1 MTAAA
6 PEYKSSAPS
15 RRTLELRLI
24 LLAVVIAAAAYAI
37 VSVSQEESVSVSAL
51 TYGASLGALFLG
63 AHVAVRKLA
72 PGADPLLL
80 PVASLLNG
88 LGVVV
93 IRRLDY
99 AYVARDTKADQNAP
113 QQLIWTAIAIAV
125 FIVVLFIVR
134 DHRTLDRYRY
144 TLMAGGLA
152 LLLLPA
158 IPGIGRTINGAR
170 LWVRV
175 GPVSFQPSE
184 LAKLALI
191 AFFASYFV
199 AKREVLSLATRRILG
214 LHLPRA
220 KDLGPV
226 MLAWLASL
234 AVLIRLKD
242 LGTSL
247 LFFGVFLVMLYIAT
261 ERISWLAIGV
271 LLFSGGAYFA
281 YQIFGHVR
289 QRFDTW
295 LDPFADA
302 AGDGF
307 QLTQSLFGLAT
318 GGLIGT
324 GLGNGRPDLV
334 PFARTDFIFPAIG
347 EELGL
352 IGVVVVLFCYL
363 LIVSRG
369 LRAALGVRDEF
380 GKLLAAGLAF
390 SLALQVFVVVGGVT
404 RLIPL
409 TGLTLPFLSYGGSSL
424 VANYALIALLMRV
437 SAAGRTPTPGP
448 VTPPPPADMTGEMT
462 QIVSRKPLR

>member
-15 RRTLELRLI
+15 RRTLELRL
-24 LLAVVIAAAAYAI
+24 LVFAVFIAAAAYAI
-37 VSVSQEESVSVSAL
+37 VSVSQEEGVSASAL
-51 TYGASLGALFLG
+51 TYGASLGALFLA
-63 AHVAVRKLA
+63 AHLAVRKLA
-72 PGADPLLL
+72 PGADPLIL
-80 PVASLLNG
+80 PIASLLNG
-88 LGVVV
+88 IGVVV

-99 AYVARDTKADQNAP
+99 AYTARDRTADQNAP

-125 FIVVLFIVR
+125 FVLVLFVVR
-134 DHRTLDRYRY
+134 DHRSLDRYRY

-158 IPGIGRTINGAR
+158 VPGIGRTINGAR
-170 LWVRV
+170 LWVRL

-191 AFFASYFV
+191 AFFASYLV
-199 AKREVLSLATRRILG
+199 AKREVLSLATRRFLG

-220 KDLGPV
+220 RDLGPV
-226 MLAWLASL
+226 VLAWLASL

-261 ERISWLAIGV
+261 ERISWLAIGL

-281 YQIFGHVR
+281 YELFGHVR

-307 QLTQSLFGLAT
+307 QLTQSLFGMAT
-318 GGLIGT
+318 GGLTGT

-352 IGVVVVLFCYL
+352 IGVVVVLVCYL

-369 LRAALGVRDEF
+369 LRSALGVRDEF

-424 VANYALIALLMRV
+424 VANYALIALLMRI

-448 VTPPPPADMTGEMT
+448 VSPAPAGDPTGEMT

>member
-1 MTAAA
+1 A
-6 PEYKSSAPS
+6 
-15 RRTLELRLI
+15 
-24 LLAVVIAAAAYAI
+24 
-37 VSVSQEESVSVSAL
+37 SAL
-51 TYGASLGALFLG
+51 TYGASLGALFLA
-63 AHVAVRKLA
+63 AHIAVRKLA

-80 PVASLLNG
+80 PLASLLNG

-99 AYVARDTKADQNAP
+99 GYKVRDPKAAQNAP
-113 QQLIWTAIAIAV
+113 QQLMWTAIGIAV
-125 FIVVLFIVR
+125 FVGVLYVVR
-134 DHRTLDRYRY
+134 DHRSLDRYRY
-144 TLMAGGLA
+144 TLMAIGLA

-158 IPGIGRTINGAR
+158 LPGVGRTINGAR
-170 LWVRV
+170 LWVRI

-184 LAKLALI
+184 ISKLALI

-199 AKREVLSLATRRILG
+199 AKREVLSLATKRILG

-220 KDLGPV
+220 RDLGPV
-226 MLAWLASL
+226 LLAWLASL
-234 AVLIRLKD
+234 AVLIQLKD

-247 LFFGVFLVMLYIAT
+247 LFFGVFLVMLYVAT
-261 ERISWLAIGV
+261 QRTSWLAIGM
-271 LLFSGGAYFA
+271 LLFCGGAYFA
-281 YQIFGHVR
+281 YRAFAHV
-289 QRFDTW
+289 QARFDTW
-295 LDPFADA
+295 LHLFADP
-302 AGDGF
+302 AGKGF

-318 GGLIGT
+318 GGLTGT
-324 GLGNGRPDLV
+324 GLGRGHPYLV

-352 IGVVVVLFCYL
+352 FGVVIVLICYL
-363 LIVSRG
+363 LIVGRG

-390 SLALQVFVVVGGVT
+390 SLALQVFVVIGGVT

-424 VANYALIALLMRV
+424 VANYALIALLMRI

-448 VTPPPPADMTGEMT
+448 VTPAPGDDQLSGELT
-462 QIVSRKPLR
+462 QIVRTGPAR

>member
-1 MTAAA
+1 MTAV
-6 PEYKSSAPS
+6 PTEYKSSAPS
-15 RRTLELRLI
+15 RRSLELRLI
-24 LLAVVIAAAAYAI
+24 VFSVVIAAVAYAI
-37 VSVSQEESVSVSAL
+37 VSLSQDERVSASAL
-51 TYGASLGALFLG
+51 TYGASLGALFLA

-72 PGADPLLL
+72 PGADPLIL
-80 PVASLLNG
+80 PIASVLNG

-99 AYVARDTKADQNAP
+99 AYQARDSRADQNAP
-113 QQLIWTAIAIAV
+113 QQLIWTAIGIAAFV
-125 FIVVLFIVR
+125 VVLYVIR
-134 DHRTLDRYRY
+134 DHRTIDRYRY
-144 TLMAGGLA
+144 TLMAV
-152 LLLLPA
+152 
-158 IPGIGRTINGAR
+158 GIGLLVMPALPYVGRSINGAR
-170 LWVRV
+170 LWVRL
-175 GPVSFQPSE
+175 GAVSFQPSE
-184 LAKLALI
+184 IAKLALI

-220 KDLGPV
+220 RDLGPV
-226 MLAWLASL
+226 MLAWLASV

-261 ERISWLAIGV
+261 QRTSWIAIGMV
-271 LLFSGGAYFA
+271 LFSGGAYVA
-281 YQIFGHVR
+281 YQLFAHV
-289 QRFDTW
+289 QARFDTW
-295 LDPFADA
+295 LDPFASPL
-302 AGDGF
+302 GQGN

-318 GGLIGT
+318 GGLTGT
-324 GLGNGRPDLV
+324 GLGRGRPDLV
-334 PFARTDFIFPAIG
+334 TYARTDFIFPAIG

-352 IGVVVVLFCYL
+352 IGVVVVLICYL

-390 SLALQVFVVVGGVT
+390 SLALQVFVVIGGVT

-424 VANYALIALLMRV
+424 VANYALIALLMRI
-437 SAAGRTPTPGP
+437 SAAGRTPTPAP
-448 VTPPPPADMTGEMT
+448 VTAAPSDELTGEMT
-462 QIVSRKPLR
+462 QIVSRGKLR